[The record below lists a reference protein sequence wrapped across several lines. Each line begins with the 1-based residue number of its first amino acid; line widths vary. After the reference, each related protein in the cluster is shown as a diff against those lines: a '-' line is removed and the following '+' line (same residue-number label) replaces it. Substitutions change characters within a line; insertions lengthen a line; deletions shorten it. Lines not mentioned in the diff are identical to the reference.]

1 MLEATLDRKISIAY
15 ALMQRIDTDAKLSDV
30 LPHFKQLAEMED
42 DEVHGFLADTF
53 IYGLFDV
60 PGSKPPFHTPFQQ
73 KAADIYE
80 DLCSVLDAKKLSD
93 DDVKKRKFDLTDSNA
108 AILTAPVVS
117 LELTEEPDKLI
128 HGQDLRL
135 IDLWFKGGVRH
146 NQTIRALYK
155 IKSYVYD
162 YAGRVWR
169 RSSDELDNIK
179 LLGPDYRLVLDSVG
193 ALNSEFADQLTAAL
207 DRLKSDNPA
216 SWSLSALGCRNVV
229 LKLGLTLWRV
239 SGGEYDSV
247 LLDKKLTIKGDAE
260 KNKLSAFIDAH
271 WQVADSH
278 EKSLLKEAHDLVEP
292 IYDKGSKG
300 KASNRIRMS
309 EAKGLVV
316 DTFRLVDLLQQTT
329 DLQPLTSLP
338 PMTIEA

>member
-1 MLEATLDRKISIAY
+1 MDRVARISLYYKQVQICLSKI
-15 ALMQRIDTDAKLSDV
+15 R
-30 LPHFKQLAEMED
+30 
-42 DEVHGFLADTF
+42 
-53 IYGLFDV
+53 
-60 PGSKPPFHTPFQQ
+60 
-73 KAADIYE
+73 
-80 DLCSVLDAKKLSD
+80 
-93 DDVKKRKFDLTDSNA
+93 
-108 AILTAPVVS
+108 
-117 LELTEEPDKLI
+117 
-128 HGQDLRL
+128 
-135 IDLWFKGGVRH
+135 
-146 NQTIRALYK
+146 
-155 IKSYVYD
+155 SYCHD
-162 YAGRVWR
+162 YAGQVWQK
-169 RSSDELDNIK
+169 SLEEKDYIGF
-179 LLGPDYRLVLDSVG
+179 LGPDYKLVIDYLG
-193 ALNSEFADQLTAAL
+193 ALDSEFANELTATL
-207 DRLKSDNPA
+207 EGLRSENPA

-329 DLQPLTSLP
+329 DLQPLASLP
-338 PMTIEA
+338 PKTIEA